1 MKKNDILTPIGLVLA
16 IGFIFFAIAQG
27 KGGVGMFIDIPSFLI
42 TVGGSFAAVL
52 ITFDLDTVKRIPS
65 ALKMS
70 IVSPSVNKVDLVDQ
84 FKELSKIIRKDGILA
99 IEQQV
104 AEMEDPFLKKGLEL
118 IVDGVDAESV
128 KEILEI
134 ELNEKEKVYGSSSK
148 IFKLWG
154 SYAPAFGMVGTLIGL
169 IQMLS
174 DMGSPDDIASGMSTA
189 LITTLYG
196 ALFTNMIFNPIGFN
210 IESKGE
216 KEIEYLEMVVCGLQS
231 IQNGDSVRA
240 MEEKLITHLNEKDRK
255 AYYENSSREVAESWL
270 VRKKR
275 MMK

>member
-16 IGFIFFAIAQG
+16 IGFIFYAISTG

-42 TVGGSFAAVL
+42 TIGGSFAAVL
-52 ITFDLDTVKRIPS
+52 ITFDLETIKKIPS
-65 ALKMS
+65 ALKLS
-70 IVSPSVNKVDLVDQ
+70 IVSANVNKVDLVDQ

-99 IEQQV
+99 IEEQIS
-104 AEMEDPFLKKGLEL
+104 EMEDPFLKKGLEL
-118 IVDGVDAESV
+118 IVDGVDAKDV
-128 KEILEI
+128 TEILEI
-134 ELNEKEKVYGSSSK
+134 DLNEKEKVYGKGSK

-174 DMGSPDDIASGMSTA
+174 DMGSPDEIAAGMSTA

-210 IESKGE
+210 IEAKGE

-240 MEEKLITHLNEKDRK
+240 MEEKLVTYLDEKDRK
-255 AYYENSSREVAESWL
+255 AYAENSASEGA
-270 VRKKR
+270 
-275 MMK
+275 

>member
-169 IQMLS
+169 I
-174 DMGSPDDIASGMSTA
+174 ASGMSTA

-255 AYYENSSREVAESWL
+255 AYYENSSSEVA
-270 VRKKR
+270 
-275 MMK
+275 

>member
-1 MKKNDILTPIGLVLA
+1 MKKNDILTPIGLILA
-16 IGFIFFAIAQG
+16 IGFIFFAISQG

-52 ITFDLDTVKRIPS
+52 ITFDLETVKKIPS

-70 IVSPSVNKVDLVDQ
+70 IVSENV
-84 FKELSKIIRKDGILA
+84 RKDGILA
-99 IEQQV
+99 IEQQIS
-104 AEMEDPFLKKGLEL
+104 EMEEPFLKKGLEL
-118 IVDGVDAESV
+118 IVDGVDAKDV
-128 KEILEI
+128 TEILEI
-134 ELNEKEKVYGSSSK
+134 ELNEKEKMYGKSSK

-174 DMGSPDDIASGMSTA
+174 DMGSPDDIAAGMSTA

-210 IESKGE
+210 IEAKGE

-240 MEEKLITHLNEKDRK
+240 MEEKLITYLDEKDRK
-255 AYYENSSREVAESWL
+255 AYVENSSSEVA
-270 VRKKR
+270 
-275 MMK
+275 

>member
-1 MKKNDILTPIGLVLA
+1 MIN
-16 IGFIFFAIAQG
+16 QR
-27 KGGVGMFIDIPSFLI
+27 
-42 TVGGSFAAVL
+42 
-52 ITFDLDTVKRIPS
+52 TFKT
-65 ALKMS
+65 
-70 IVSPSVNKVDLVDQ
+70 
-84 FKELSKIIRKDGILA
+84 IRKDGILA

-104 AEMEDPFLKKGLEL
+104 AEIEEPFLKKGLEL

-255 AYYENSSREVAESWL
+255 AYYENSSSEVA
-270 VRKKR
+270 
-275 MMK
+275 

>member
-1 MKKNDILTPIGLVLA
+1 
-16 IGFIFFAIAQG
+16 
-27 KGGVGMFIDIPSFLI
+27 
-42 TVGGSFAAVL
+42 
-52 ITFDLDTVKRIPS
+52 
-65 ALKMS
+65 
-70 IVSPSVNKVDLVDQ
+70 
-84 FKELSKIIRKDGILA
+84 
-99 IEQQV
+99 
-104 AEMEDPFLKKGLEL
+104 MEDPFLKKGLEL

-134 ELNEKEKVYGSSSK
+134 ELNEKEKVYGSYNGRNHLSDSGCDRSSFNFHATDRKKK
-148 IFKLWG
+148 IIKK
-154 SYAPAFGMVGTLIGL
+154 SIGKSGDHSKS
-169 IQMLS
+169 QTKMLS

-255 AYYENSSREVAESWL
+255 AYYENSSSEVA
-270 VRKKR
+270 
-275 MMK
+275 

>member
-16 IGFIFFAIAQG
+16 IGFIFYAISTG

-42 TVGGSFAAVL
+42 TIGGSFAAVL
-52 ITFDLDTVKRIPS
+52 ITFDLETIKKVPS
-65 ALKMS
+65 ALKIS
-70 IVSPSVNKVDLVDQ
+70 IVSPKVDLVDQ
-84 FKELSKIIRKDGILA
+84 FKELSKIIRKDGMLA
-99 IEQQV
+99 IEQQIS
-104 AEMEDPFLKKGLEL
+104 EMEDPFLKKGLEL
-118 IVDGVDAESV
+118 IVDGVDAKDV
-128 KEILEI
+128 TEILEI
-134 ELNEKEKVYGSSSK
+134 DLNEKEKVYGKSSK

-174 DMGSPDDIASGMSTA
+174 DMGSPDEIAAGMSTA

-196 ALFTNMIFNPIGFN
+196 ALFTNVIFNPIGFN

-240 MEEKLITHLNEKDRK
+240 MEEKLVTFLDEKDRK
-255 AYYENSSREVAESWL
+255 AYAENSASEVA
-270 VRKKR
+270 
-275 MMK
+275 

>member
-104 AEMEDPFLKKGLEL
+104 A
-118 IVDGVDAESV
+118 VDAESV

-255 AYYENSSREVAESWL
+255 AYYENSSSEVA
-270 VRKKR
+270 
-275 MMK
+275 

>member
-134 ELNEKEKVYGSSSK
+134 ELNEKEKVYGSYNGRNHLSNSGCNRSS
-148 IFKLWG
+148 FN
-154 SYAPAFGMVGTLIGL
+154 FH
-169 IQMLS
+169 
-174 DMGSPDDIASGMSTA
+174 TA
-189 LITTLYG
+189 
-196 ALFTNMIFNPIGFN
+196 
-210 IESKGE
+210 
-216 KEIEYLEMVVCGLQS
+216 
-231 IQNGDSVRA
+231 
-240 MEEKLITHLNEKDRK
+240 DRK
-255 AYYENSSREVAESWL
+255 KKIIKKSIRKPGDHSKHQTKTRFSCCDKKGL
-270 VRKKR
+270 VQRL
-275 MMK
+275 

>member
-1 MKKNDILTPIGLVLA
+1 MKKNDILTPIGLILA
-16 IGFIFFAIAQG
+16 IGFIFFAISQG

-52 ITFDLDTVKRIPS
+52 ITFDLETVKKIPS

-70 IVSPSVNKVDLVDQ
+70 IVSVNVNKVDLVDQ
-84 FKELSKIIRKDGILA
+84 FKELSKIIRKDGIL
-99 IEQQV
+99 
-104 AEMEDPFLKKGLEL
+104 
-118 IVDGVDAESV
+118 
-128 KEILEI
+128 
-134 ELNEKEKVYGSSSK
+134 
-148 IFKLWG
+148 
-154 SYAPAFGMVGTLIGL
+154 AFGMVGTLIGL

-174 DMGSPDDIASGMSTA
+174 DMGSPDDIAAGMSTA

-210 IESKGE
+210 IEAKGE

-240 MEEKLITHLNEKDRK
+240 MEEKLITYLDEKDRK
-255 AYYENSSREVAESWL
+255 AYVENSSSEVA
-270 VRKKR
+270 
-275 MMK
+275 

>member
-16 IGFIFFAIAQG
+16 IGFIFFAISQG
-27 KGGVGMFIDIPSFLI
+27 NGGIGMFIDIPSFLI
-42 TVGGSFAAVL
+42 TIGGSFAAVL
-52 ITFDLDTVKRIPS
+52 ITFDMETVKKIPS

-84 FKELSKIIRKDGILA
+84 FKELSKTIRKDGILA

-104 AEMEDPFLKKGLEL
+104 SEMEDPFLKKGLEL
-118 IVDGVDAESV
+118 IVDGVDAEDV

-169 IQMLS
+169 IQMLA
-174 DMGSPDDIASGMSTA
+174 DMGSPDEIAAGMSVA

-196 ALFTNMIFNPIGFN
+196 AFFTNLLFNPLGFN
-210 IESKGE
+210 IEAKGE

-255 AYYENSSREVAESWL
+255 AYYENTASEVA
-270 VRKKR
+270 
-275 MMK
+275 

>member
-154 SYAPAFGMVGTLIGL
+154 SYAP
-169 IQMLS
+169 
-174 DMGSPDDIASGMSTA
+174 DDIASGMSTA

-240 MEEKLITHLNEKDRK
+240 MEEKLITHLNE
-255 AYYENSSREVAESWL
+255 
-270 VRKKR
+270 
-275 MMK
+275 